1 MAFFLVTLVIFYDRI
16 KKRQEKLFFKNLVEK
31 YKSRYTIPYLDL
43 ADAGESNRLIVHI
56 ASIALLAFSVF
67 CLIFFA
73 ITLYPNYG
81 NYIPRFTYYTV
92 FFVFSFYTF
101 FASKQGKDVDR
112 NKAYIKKTIP
122 FYVLSTVILADAVFT
137 VKVGA
142 VFNGFI
148 IFCIT
153 GFIALCTCSFS
164 PLIFLLGIVAT
175 IGFITPDL
183 IENFGVSGYLNS
195 LITAVLMFCLSL
207 YKRRSEKRQIMFLKK
222 QKQSLEAK
230 TFGNFTLMYENKVV
244 KFTRTKSD
252 ELMGYLIYKKGS
264 SVKTKELI
272 SVLYGEHADSA
283 RYGSNF
289 RNLIVDIKRTLGEL
303 GIQNFFV
310 AEYNNFR
317 INPEVVKC
325 DYYDFLAGEPSA
337 IKKFAGEFMSQFSWA
352 EEAAGFLEQKA
363 LKKN

>member
-1 MAFFLVTLVIFYDRI
+1 M
-16 KKRQEKLFFKNLVEK
+16 FFKNLVEK

-56 ASIALLAFSVF
+56 ASIALLAFSAF

-73 ITLYPNYG
+73 ITLYPDYK

-92 FFVFSFYTF
+92 FFVFSIYAF
-101 FASKQGKDVDR
+101 FASRQGKDVDR
-112 NKAYIKKTIP
+112 KKAYIKKTIP
-122 FYVLSTVILADAVFT
+122 FYVLCTVILADAVFT

-153 GFIALCTCSFS
+153 AFIALCTCSFS
-164 PLIFLLGIVAT
+164 PIIFLCGIV
-175 IGFITPDL
+175 ITVACMTPNL
-183 IENFGVSGYLNS
+183 LKSFGISGYINIM
-195 LITAVLMFCLSL
+195 ITVVLMFCLSL
-207 YKRRSEKRQIMFLKK
+207 YKRSSEKRQISFLKK
-222 QKQSLEAK
+222 QRQTLLVK

-244 KFTRTKSD
+244 KFTRTKSE
-252 ELMGYLIYKKGS
+252 ELIGYLIYKNGS
-264 SVKTKELI
+264 SVKTKELVY
-272 SVLYGEHADSA
+272 VLYGDNADSVKSA
-283 RYGSNF
+283 ANF
-289 RNLIVDIKRTLGEL
+289 RNLVVDVKHTLSEL
-303 GIQNFFV
+303 EIQNFFI

-317 INPEVVKC
+317 INPEVIKC

-337 IKKFAGEFMSQFSWA
+337 IKSFAGEFMNQFSWA
-352 EEAAGFLEQKA
+352 EDTAGFLEQKA

>member
-1 MAFFLVTLVIFYDRI
+1 MI
-16 KKRQEKLFFKNLVEK
+16 FKNLVEK

-67 CLIFFA
+67 CLVFFA
-73 ITLYPNYG
+73 ITLYPDYG

-92 FFVFSFYTF
+92 FLIFSIYAF
-101 FASKQGKDVDR
+101 FASRQGKEVER
-112 NKAYIKKTIP
+112 KKAYIKKTIP
-122 FYVLSTVILADAVFT
+122 FYVLCSVILADAVFT

-153 GFIALCTCSFS
+153 AFIALCTCSFS
-164 PLIFLLGIVAT
+164 PIIFLCGIVVTVACM
-175 IGFITPDL
+175 TPDL
-183 IENFGVSGYLNS
+183 LKSFGISGYINIM
-195 LITAVLMFCLSL
+195 ITVVLMFCLSL
-207 YKRRSEKRQIMFLKK
+207 YKRSSEKRQISFLKK
-222 QKQSLEAK
+222 QRQTLVVK

-244 KFTRTKSD
+244 KFTRTKSE
-252 ELMGYLIYKKGS
+252 ELIGYLIYKNGS
-264 SVKTKELI
+264 SVKTKELV
-272 SVLYGEHADSA
+272 SVLYGDHVDAAKSSA
-283 RYGSNF
+283 NF
-289 RNLIVDIKRTLGEL
+289 RNLVVDIKHTLSDLE
-303 GIQNFFV
+303 IQNFFI

-337 IKKFAGEFMSQFSWA
+337 IKRFAGEFMSQFSWA

-363 LKKN
+363 LKKY

>member
-1 MAFFLVTLVIFYDRI
+1 MI
-16 KKRQEKLFFKNLVEK
+16 FKNLVEK

-67 CLIFFA
+67 CLVFFA

-92 FFVFSFYTF
+92 FFIFSIYAF
-101 FASKQGKDVDR
+101 FASRQGKEVER
-112 NKAYIKKTIP
+112 KKAYIKKTIP
-122 FYVLSTVILADAVFT
+122 FYILCSVILADAVFT

-153 GFIALCTCSFS
+153 AFIALCTCSFS
-164 PLIFLLGIVAT
+164 PIIFLCGIVVTVA
-175 IGFITPDL
+175 FMTPDL
-183 IENFGVSGYLNS
+183 LKSFGISGYINIM
-195 LITAVLMFCLSL
+195 ITVVLMFCLSL
-207 YKRRSEKRQIMFLKK
+207 YKRSSEKRQISFLKK
-222 QKQSLEAK
+222 QRQTLVVK

-244 KFTRTKSD
+244 KFTRTKSE
-252 ELMGYLIYKKGS
+252 ELIGYLIYKNGS
-264 SVKTKELI
+264 SVKTKELV
-272 SVLYGEHADSA
+272 SVLYGDNADSVKSA
-283 RYGSNF
+283 ANF
-289 RNLIVDIKRTLGEL
+289 RNLVVDVKHTLGEL
-303 GIQNFFV
+303 EIQNFFI

-337 IKKFAGEFMSQFSWA
+337 IKRYAGEFMSQYSWA
-352 EEAAGFLEQKA
+352 EETAGFLEQKA